1 MQPVGECFHCEDSAI
16 DSRTKPMNE
25 NFQTDGQA
33 TGLERLTQPCSRAP
47 KWAALI
53 DDTLVPAPQR
63 EVRAS
68 VLLAQFG
75 AKPGYVLV
83 RDYGGEQDVA
93 IAEDEV
99 VNLERGNVFYLVPS
113 CDAPNQSH
121 CTKFAKLAFF
131 VDDRPEITLYPNQ
144 TGKTIRELFGLTDG
158 VNLVR
163 DFESPHDEAVGLA
176 DLAPFANG
184 PVFITRRVHA
194 QLKIIVNSK
203 PFTEAD
209 GVKKR
214 MTGRQ
219 IASLV
224 TENPDCTEVFLL
236 EGGNTKPVPLD
247 QEIQVKNGDEFCVIR
262 NNVCGGF
269 EPSRIQR
276 ELEKLKAG
284 GCAAAFIQDP
294 IPAVIYRDIP
304 TRPGYAHLQ
313 MTDVLV
319 AVPNGYPGQPLDG
332 AHLPEGSPLL
342 GRVAGSP
349 QGIIVAVEGR
359 RWQLVSY
366 HPHNGG
372 GGPPWNKD
380 KHGFHTYVDEIICW
394 IHRANN

>member
-1 MQPVGECFHCEDSAI
+1 MANTSKDTRQTEGLVGDA
-16 DSRTKPMNE
+16 PN
-25 NFQTDGQA
+25 
-33 TGLERLTQPCSRAP
+33 CSPAP

-63 EVRAS
+63 EIRAS
-68 VLLAQFG
+68 VLLAQAG
-75 AKPGYVLV
+75 ATPGHVLV
-83 RDYGGEQDVA
+83 RDHGGEQDVV

-99 VNLERGNVFYLVPS
+99 VNLERGNVFYVIPS
-113 CDAPNQSH
+113 CDAPAKCH
-121 CTKFAKLAFF
+121 CTKPAKLAFF
-131 VDDRPEITLYPNQ
+131 VDDRPEVTLNPDQ
-144 TGKTIRELFGLTDG
+144 TGKTIRELFGLKDG

-163 DFESPHDEAVGLA
+163 DYESDHDEPVGLEDA
-176 DLAPFANG
+176 AQFGRG
-184 PVFITRRVHA
+184 PVFITRRQHS
-194 QLKIIVNSK
+194 QLKITVNNK
-203 PFTEAD
+203 PFTETD

-219 IASLV
+219 IAALV
-224 TENPDCTEVFLL
+224 SDSPDNTEVFLL
-236 EGGNTKPVPLD
+236 EKGKSNPVPLD
-247 QEIQVKNGDEFCVIR
+247 QEIQIHNCDEFRVIR
-262 NNVCGGF
+262 NNVAGGF

-276 ELEKLKAG
+276 ELEKLRLG
-284 GCAAAFIQDP
+284 GCKADFIQQP
-294 IPAVIYRDIP
+294 LAAVIYRDVP

-349 QGIIVAVEGR
+349 QGVIVAADGR

-380 KHGFHTYVDEIICW
+380 RHGLHTYIDEILAW
-394 IHRANN
+394 IHRANQ

>member
-1 MQPVGECFHCEDSAI
+1 MQNKTTVE
-16 DSRTKPMNE
+16 
-25 NFQTDGQA
+25 
-33 TGLERLTQPCSRAP
+33 ERSHAANKNAPDCCPAP

-68 VLLAQFG
+68 VLLAQAG
-75 AKPGYVLV
+75 AKSGYVLV
-83 RDYGGEQDVA
+83 RDHGGGEDVA
-93 IAEDEV
+93 LAADEV
-99 VNLERGNVFYLVPS
+99 VNLEHGNVFYTVPA
-113 CDAPNQSH
+113 CDAPEKRL
-121 CTKFAKLAFF
+121 CTKPAKLALF
-131 VDDRPEITLYPNQ
+131 VDDRAEITLNPNQ
-144 TGKTIRELFGLTDG
+144 TGKSVRKLFGLTDE

-163 DFESPHDEAVGLA
+163 DYESPHDEPVALA
-176 DLAPFANG
+176 DAAAFGRG
-184 PVFITRRVHA
+184 PVFITRRQHA

-219 IASLV
+219 IAALV
-224 TENPDCTEVFLL
+224 SDSPDCTEVFLL
-236 EGGNTKPVPLD
+236 EKGRPKPVPLD
-247 QEIQVKNGDEFCVIR
+247 QEIQVKNCDEFRVIR

-269 EPSRIQR
+269 EPSRIER
-276 ELEKLKAG
+276 ELERLRQG
-284 GCAAAFIQDP
+284 GCRVDFIQQP
-294 IPAVIYRDIP
+294 LAAVIYRDVP

-319 AVPNGYPGQPLDG
+319 AVPGGYPGQPLDG
-332 AHLPEGSPLL
+332 AHLPEGLPFL

-349 QGIIVAVEGR
+349 QGVIVADGGR

-380 KHGFHTYVDEIICW
+380 RHGFHTYLDEILCW

>member
-1 MQPVGECFHCEDSAI
+1 MQNKTTVEERSHAA
-16 DSRTKPMNE
+16 NE
-25 NFQTDGQA
+25 NTPDC
-33 TGLERLTQPCSRAP
+33 RPAP

-68 VLLAQFG
+68 VLLAQAG
-75 AKPGYVLV
+75 TKPGHVLV
-83 RDYGGEQDVA
+83 RDHGGEEDVA
-93 IAEDEV
+93 IGGDEV
-99 VNLERGNVFYLVPS
+99 VDLEQGNVFYTVPA
-113 CDAPNQSH
+113 CDAPGKRH
-121 CTKFAKLAFF
+121 CTKPPKLALF
-131 VDDRPEITLYPNQ
+131 VDDRPEVTLNPNQ
-144 TGKTIRELFGLTDG
+144 TGKSIRELFGLTDE

-163 DFESPHDEAVGLA
+163 DHESPHDEPVALG
-176 DLAPFANG
+176 DTAPFGRG
-184 PVFITRRVHA
+184 PVFITRRQHA
-194 QLKIIVNSK
+194 QLKIVVNSK

-219 IASLV
+219 IAALV
-224 TENPDCTEVFLL
+224 SDNPDCTEVFEL
-236 EGGNTKPVPLD
+236 EKGKPQPTPVPLD
-247 QEIQVKNGDEFCVIR
+247 KEIHIENCDEFRVIR
-262 NNVCGGF
+262 NHVCGGF

-276 ELEKLKAG
+276 ELERLRQG
-284 GCAAAFIQDP
+284 GCRVDFIQQP
-294 IPAVIYRDIP
+294 LAAVIYRDVP

-319 AVPNGYPGQPLDG
+319 TVPGGYPGQPLDG

-349 QGIIVAVEGR
+349 QGVIVADGER

-380 KHGFHTYVDEIICW
+380 RHGFHTYLDEILCW